1 MEKKQRHKWSKDGRR
16 SHTVCTVCGCEKD
29 RGVYSIRY
37 TLNGK
42 VTQVAPECVGV
53 IKKLNKAHV
62 SRRYVLLKNNL
73 GNVFW
78 TIDDG
83 ANYEAEGFKVLHRGD
98 NDDEMVKEWQK
109 HYNVR
114 LNGG

>member
-1 MEKKQRHKWSKDGRR
+1 MKQNRITEAETT
-16 SHTVCTVCGCEKD
+16 TV
-29 RGVYSIRY
+29 SPA
-37 TLNGK
+37 L
-42 VTQVAPECVGV
+42 A
-53 IKKLNKAHV
+53 KLPV
-62 SRRYVLLKNNL
+62 SRHYVLLKNNL

-78 TIDDG
+78 TTDDG

-109 HYNVR
+109 HYNAR